1 MVLIFSRW
9 WWRRGHC
16 CRSVTHQR
24 QDCRQ
29 VAALSC
35 EIQPSAS
42 GMTQWHNIFG
52 LLECWVCNT
61 KTLGNVDLG
70 LQDVTLN
77 IQKRC
82 LCKAHRFNVLLFYE
96 FCRCEQAGSSISCH
110 REWLLKSSKD
120 KLPSTKRKYQCRYK
134 FSTNFTAALLKRS
147 SEMQTII

>member
-9 WWRRGHC
+9 WRSGRC

-24 QDCRQ
+24 QDCGQ
-29 VAALSC
+29 VAALSGLLRL
-35 EIQPSAS
+35 P
-42 GMTQWHNIFG
+42 WHNDITFLFCSNVG
-52 LLECWVCNT
+52 HGT
-61 KTLGNVDLG
+61 PKTLSDVDLG

-120 KLPSTKRKYQCRYK
+120 KLHRTKRKYQRRYT
-134 FSTNFTAALLKRS
+134 FSTNFTAALVKRS
-147 SEMQTII
+147 SEIQTII